1 MIHLERKVDVERY
14 VHKSKNFYVELILF
28 VLVAALALV
37 MYNLSSGD
45 SAWLLYV
52 VSTWGVFLFL
62 KASKLHIISHNY
74 YDMAAEFRNKLP
86 FINKNWEAEKVA
98 ELMGKMSSSQAKK
111 APAQAIKA
119 APAAKAKK
127 AAVKKAVIHAKPAA
141 KPAPKTAAKKV
152 VKKAAPKKATPKK
165 VSAAKK
171 PAKKKA
177 SPKKKG

>member
-1 MIHLERKVDVERY
+1 MGGKLGDLAREIAEETAGNFTDDMENATDANEVFQKLF
-14 VHKSKNFYVELILF
+14 KNPGKLMG
-28 VLVAALALV
+28 LVKNVGEKLD
-37 MYNLSSGD
+37 SRIKSGD
-45 SAWLLYV
+45 INESELL
-52 VSTWGVFLFL
+52 S
-62 KASKLHIISHNY
+62 
-74 YDMAAEFRNKLP
+74 
-86 FINKNWEAEKVA
+86 EAT